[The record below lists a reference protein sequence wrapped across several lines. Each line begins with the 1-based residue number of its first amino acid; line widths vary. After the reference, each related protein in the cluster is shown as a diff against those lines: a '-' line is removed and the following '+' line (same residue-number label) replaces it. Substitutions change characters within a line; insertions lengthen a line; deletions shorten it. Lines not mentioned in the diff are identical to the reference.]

1 MSHRKPPA
9 DCEMTSISHTHSVQT
24 RKYSV
29 VEENAIYYAGG
40 YVVRKI
46 LQKYRR
52 ANDDKGA
59 AQASTLVKMI
69 GENADSIEATD
80 TYLDYVKTWTVEVD
94 RGGLIH
100 ISNDAF
106 RFFCAVEEVT
116 YDMLKK
122 GCTKEEVIGKVMGHQ
137 TVDFYWDMITDGLNE
152 DWSAQLLR
160 DIATLW
166 FTLRGYSVASKLLE
180 EYKQNVKKNVKG
192 TKGLRK
198 ELH

>member
-1 MSHRKPPA
+1 MSQGKPPP
-9 DCEMTSISHTHSVQT
+9 DHEMTHTVQT

-29 VEENAIYYAGG
+29 VEENAIYYAAG
-40 YVVRKI
+40 YVVRKV

-69 GENADSIEATD
+69 GENAHSIEATD
-80 TYLDYVKTWTVEVD
+80 TYLDYVKMWTVEVD

-100 ISNDAF
+100 VSNDAF
-106 RFFCAVEEVT
+106 RIFCAIEEVT
-116 YDMLKK
+116 YEMLKK
-122 GCTKEEVIGKVMGHQ
+122 GSTKEEVIDKVMDHQ
-137 TVDFYWDMITDGLNE
+137 TVDFYWDIITDGLNE

-160 DIATLW
+160 DITTLW
-166 FTLRGYSVASKLLE
+166 FTIRGYSVASKLLE
-180 EYKQNVKKNVKG
+180 EYKHGLKKNVKG